1 VKKDKDTNFAC
12 QVCND
17 DPEKAT
23 HVRHWIVTALAY
35 MLLAIKLFAPDYG
48 VLAKRSEQL
57 QSMKSRKAKI
67 LESFQPRLELVT
79 FMEDNICSTDM
90 WRDYHAALKLP
101 VDFEKYIE
109 DLEHFFTQRE
119 VLTFREELKGY
130 KGFLEKFEK

>member
-1 VKKDKDTNFAC
+1 
-12 QVCND
+12 
-17 DPEKAT
+17 
-23 HVRHWIVTALAY
+23 
-35 MLLAIKLFAPDYG
+35 
-48 VLAKRSEQL
+48 
-57 QSMKSRKAKI
+57 MKSRKAKI
-67 LESFQPRLELVT
+67 LESFQARLELVT